1 MRPGAAHAPGCRTG
15 PKRAGRRAATCNK
28 RDERLRER
36 PELVADRAAHGG
48 RVGRQ
53 ARRQRA
59 ARVLRRVE
67 EGDFLRRGAAGSPVL
82 VGSCFMVG

>member
-1 MRPGAAHAPGCRTG
+1 MHAERQ
-15 PKRAGRRAATCNK
+15 AATCNK

-36 PELVADRAAHGG
+36 PELVADRAAHRG

-67 EGDFLRRGAAGSPVL
+67 EGDLLRRGAAGSPVL
-82 VGSCFMVG
+82 VGSHFMVWLG